1 VVIGAQDPSL
11 DGRPD
16 ETSWCRV
23 SVEFLDI
30 PESGRRYHMSRPV
43 YLGDVDGND
52 EMHLEALGRFLQDIA
67 TDDAYDSGLRELGGV
82 WVVRRYDMRL
92 TAWPRFREVLD
103 LVTFCSG
110 TGPYWAER
118 RTSVVCRSASSA
130 RSLPVAE
137 AVALWVFADQAGGRL
152 VSLGDEFFR
161 IYGEAAGGRRVSS
174 RLVHPAPESDAARRP
189 WALRARD
196 LDLLD
201 HVNNA
206 RALEAV
212 EDAVAH
218 LPGNRITNVSV
229 EFRGALARETDVELV
244 TDERPVEGGGTEISL
259 WIVSGGGVRMSA
271 IITTTPRAKS

>member
-1 VVIGAQDPSL
+1 
-11 DGRPD
+11 
-16 ETSWCRV
+16 V
-23 SVEFLDI
+23 SVEFVDI
-30 PESGRRYHMSRPV
+30 PERGRRYRMSRPV

-82 WVVRRYDMRL
+82 WVVRRYDIRL

-110 TGPYWAER
+110 TGRYWAER
-118 RTSVVCRSASSA
+118 RTSVMSGAT
-130 RSLPVAE
+130 PVAE
-137 AVALWVFADQAGGRL
+137 AVALWVFADAAGGRPIA
-152 VSLGDEFFR
+152 LGDQFFH

-174 RLVHPAPESDAARRP
+174 SLVHPPPGSDASRRP

-196 LDLLD
+196 LDFLD

-206 RALEAV
+206 RAFEPLED
-212 EDAVAH
+212 EVARRH
-218 LPGNRITNVSV
+218 PDHRITSVSV

-244 TDERPVEGGGTEISL
+244 SEERPVEGGAELAL
-259 WIVSGGGVRMSA
+259 WLVSGGDVRMSA
-271 IITTTPRAKS
+271 IVTSTPRGSREPRTT

>member
-1 VVIGAQDPSL
+1 M
-11 DGRPD
+11 
-16 ETSWCRV
+16 
-23 SVEFLDI
+23 SVEFVDI
-30 PESGRRYHMSRPV
+30 PKSGRRYHMSRPV

-52 EMHLEALGRFLQDIA
+52 EMHVEALGRFLQDVA

-82 WVVRRYDMRL
+82 WVVRRYDIRL
-92 TAWPRFREVLD
+92 TAWPHFRQVLD
-103 LVTFCSG
+103 LMTFCSG

-118 RTSVVCRSASSA
+118 RTSVTSRSA
-130 RSLPVAE
+130 RSAPVAE

-152 VSLGDEFFR
+152 LSLDEEFFQ

-174 RLVHPAPESDAARRP
+174 RLVHAAPGPDAARRP
-189 WALRARD
+189 WTLRARD

-206 RALEAV
+206 RALETV

-218 LPGNRITNVSV
+218 LPGHRITNVSV

-244 TDERPVEGGGTEISL
+244 TDQRPVEGGGAEIAL
-259 WIVSGGGVRMSA
+259 WIVSGGAVRMSA
-271 IITTTPRAKS
+271 VVTTTPRGKS